1 MKKYLVSVM
10 ALLAFTGLVLLAAD
24 IDGTWTMTKDGKNGP
39 QTTTLTL
46 TSKGTALTGK
56 MEAGGRGGP
65 ADISEGKVEG
75 NNVEFKVTR
84 DFGKGPNTQEYK
96 GSLKGGDLV
105 LTTQGRG
112 GPQDLTFKKA
122 K

>member
-1 MKKYLVSVM
+1 MKKYVVSLM
-10 ALLAFTGLVLLAAD
+10 ALLALTGLVLLAAD
-24 IDGTWTMTKDGKNGP
+24 VDGTWTMTKDGKNGP

-46 TSKGTALTGK
+46 MSKGGMLMGK
-56 MEAGGRGGP
+56 MEGGRGGP
-65 ADISEGKVEG
+65 IDISDGKVDG
-75 NNVEFKVTR
+75 ANVEFKVTR

-96 GSLKGGDLV
+96 GMLKGGDLM

-112 GPQDLTFKKA
+112 GPQELTFKK

>member
-1 MKKYLVSVM
+1 MKKYVVSLM
-10 ALLAFTGLVLLAAD
+10 ALLALTGLVLLAAD
-24 IDGTWTMTKDGKNGP
+24 VDGTWTMTKDGKNGP

-46 TSKGTALTGK
+46 MSKGDQLTGK
-56 MEAGGRGGP
+56 MEGGRGGP
-65 ADISEGKVEG
+65 IDISEGKVEG

-96 GSLKGGDLV
+96 GMLKGDDLV

-112 GPQDLTFKKA
+112 GPQELTFKK

>member
-1 MKKYLVSVM
+1 MKKYLVSLM
-10 ALLAFTGLVLLAAD
+10 ALLALTGLVLFAAD
-24 IDGTWTMTKDGKNGP
+24 VDGTWTMTKDGKNGP

-46 TSKGTALTGK
+46 AAKGSALTGK
-56 MEAGGRGGP
+56 MDAGRGGP
-65 ADISEGKVEG
+65 VDISEGKVDG

-96 GSLKGGDLV
+96 GTVKGSELM

-112 GPQDLTFKKA
+112 GPQELTFKKQ
-122 K
+122 

>member
-1 MKKYLVSVM
+1 MKKYLVSLM
-10 ALLAFTGLVLLAAD
+10 ALLALTGLVLFAAD
-24 IDGTWTMTKDGKNGP
+24 VDGTWTMTKDGKNGP

-46 TSKGTALTGK
+46 AAKGKELTGK
-56 MEAGGRGGP
+56 MDAGRGGP
-65 ADISEGKVEG
+65 VDISEGKVDG

-96 GSLKGGDLV
+96 GTVKGSELM

-112 GPQDLTFKKA
+112 GPQDLTFKKQ
-122 K
+122 